1 MIQTV
6 KPRTTTRMLVR
17 KMHRDRV
24 AAPERALE
32 TRRLAQDIR
41 ALANWVAVF
50 DSEYDLP
57 TEVVSKFRERLET
70 MGERLARI

>member
-1 MIQTV
+1 MIQTL

-24 AAPERALE
+24 AAQERAQE
-32 TRRLAQDIR
+32 KRRLAQDIR

-57 TEVVSKFRERLET
+57 PEVVSKFRERLET